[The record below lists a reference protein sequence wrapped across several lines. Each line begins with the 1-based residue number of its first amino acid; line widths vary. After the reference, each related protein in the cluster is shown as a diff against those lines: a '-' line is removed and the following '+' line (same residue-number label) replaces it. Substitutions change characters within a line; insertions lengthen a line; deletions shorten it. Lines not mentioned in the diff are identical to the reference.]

1 MPMDVK
7 DVMIIVISSSGLLIA
22 LLTLIIKIIELSQ
35 KKK

>member
-1 MPMDVK
+1 MPVDVK

-22 LLTLIIKIIELSQ
+22 LLTLIVKIIELSQ

>member
-1 MPMDVK
+1 MDVK

>member
-1 MPMDVK
+1 MDVK

-35 KKK
+35 QKK

>member
-7 DVMIIVISSSGLLIA
+7 DVMIILISSSGLLIA